1 MLNGMNKSVC
11 YRRKIGT
18 MMKFQLQR
26 KLLFMCVLLVF
37 LFQYHS
43 AYVIFLISRAWYN
56 WVTLYYNSDVVE
68 VNVIDINEL
77 QDVTSPERQK
87 PEDVIPKGYLGY
99 EKYS

>member
-1 MLNGMNKSVC
+1 
-11 YRRKIGT
+11 
-18 MMKFQLQR
+18 
-26 KLLFMCVLLVF
+26 MCVLLFF

-68 VNVIDINEL
+68 VNVIDINKL

-87 PEDVIPKGYLGY
+87 LEDVFPKGYLGY
-99 EKYS
+99 KKYN